1 MEKIR
6 QISVI
11 ALVVLALLSGTVRAA
26 FFPKDIN
33 TYETRPA
40 KQLPELSFESFLS
53 GAYQS
58 GFESALSDQ
67 VPMSQYFKKAYNEL
81 TSRVVEFGVKPLL
94 RSEPDALIRYNNT
107 NIYRDYMIYT
117 QYEFDNL
124 TPAYDLMADSYK
136 AAMSANPE
144 TEFFF
149 YYIESDTCCDVM
161 TGEKNP
167 SYEYLKNAMELD
179 ENSFGRLEIN
189 NFDEFQQYF
198 RKTDHHWNHK
208 GSYKGYT
215 GMIELLGVEDEPL
228 VPVEERNLGGS
239 YVGTKGVGAR
249 LPSFAESPDVYFF
262 DYPELGAV
270 YGSEALYRDGSL
282 TELVYSSFYGGDES
296 EFVFDTGR
304 ADRENLLVL
313 GDSFDNAVLKLL
325 ASHFGKTYSVD
336 LRYYMDENG
345 TAGLDITQYIERNN
359 IDKVLVVGSDFLF
372 ADPTFAVRS

>member
-1 MEKIR
+1 MKKIK
-6 QISVI
+6 QILVLV
-11 ALVVLALLSGTVRAA
+11 LVVLALLSGTVRAA
-26 FFPKDIN
+26 FFPKEIS

-40 KQLPELSFESFLS
+40 KQLPELSFKSFVS

-94 RSEPDALIRYNNT
+94 HSEPDALIRYNNT

-117 QYEFDNL
+117 QYDFENL
-124 TPAYDLMADSYK
+124 KPAYDLMADSYK
-136 AAMSANPE
+136 AAMAVNPE
-144 TEFFF
+144 TEFAF
-149 YYIESDTCCDVM
+149 YYIESDTCCDVI
-161 TGEKNP
+161 TGDKIP
-167 SYEYLKNAMELD
+167 SYDYLKNAMGLTE
-179 ENSFGRLEIN
+179 ENFGRLEIN
-189 NFDEFQQYF
+189 NFDEFSQYF

-208 GSYKGYT
+208 GSYRGYVE
-215 GMIELLGVEDEPL
+215 IAELLGVEDEIL
-228 VPVEERNLGGS
+228 VPAEERTLPGS

-270 YGSEALYRDGSL
+270 YGSEALYRDGSM

-304 ADRENLLVL
+304 PERENLLVL
-313 GDSFDNAVLKLL
+313 GDSFDNTVLKLL
-325 ASHFGKTYSVD
+325 ASHFGKTFTVD
-336 LRYYMDENG
+336 LRYYVDENG
-345 TAGLDITQYIERNN
+345 TAGLDITEYIKRND
-359 IDKVLVVGSDFLF
+359 IDKVLIVGSDFLF
-372 ADPTFAVRS
+372 ADPTFTVRS